1 MSLLHRQALS
11 VLETLHQQ
19 IQTVLTDLANECPQ
33 STVWVATND
42 TNWISEI
49 RMHYTETEVKL
60 DVWLS
65 DIPFQALELHIS
77 PETAVIRAKSLLD
90 MVEGF
95 FSAEHLEGII
105 PFPVAVHP
113 ETVSASL
120 QHNLLSLT
128 LPKSGQIERQRLLV
142 RFNQVLDPSQS
153 SSGMRRS
160 LTFKGAKS

>member
-1 MSLLHRQALS
+1 
-11 VLETLHQQ
+11 
-19 IQTVLTDLANECPQ
+19 
-33 STVWVATND
+33 
-42 TNWISEI
+42 
-49 RMHYTETEVKL
+49 MHYTETEVKL